1 MTQIIMYTVVH
12 SVEEVNELLNDWWV
26 CQWWVS
32 YILPQ
37 DGRPYLSQ
45 AMIKDQTKEKKK
57 PSDKSIDENLRK
69 FVNAWNQVTQIG
81 SAKWFKTVRVIT
93 TNMQKERSK
102 LVSEFKDLSL
112 IEESIWSYIDEIS
125 KRTKRE
131 WSDYH
136 LHRFTF
142 EQFIKQQNGA
152 RKFINS

>member
-1 MTQIIMYTVVH
+1 MTKTIMYMVAY
-12 SVEEVNELLNDWWV
+12 SVEEVNELLKDWWV
-26 CQWWVS
+26 CQWWCQIIPRVWK
-32 YILPQ
+32 PVFF
-37 DGRPYLSQ
+37 Q
-45 AMIKDQTKEKKK
+45 AMIKDPIKEKKK
-57 PSDKSIDENLRK
+57 PTDKSIDENLRK
-69 FVNAWNQVTQIG
+69 FVNARNAVEQIW

-93 TNMQKERSK
+93 ANMQKEWSK

-112 IEESIWSYIDEIS
+112 IEDSIWSYIDEIG
-125 KRTKRE
+125 KRAKRE